1 MPHRT
6 NNGWIFV
13 GRASPEPRRP
23 NCSLGLGAGPACH
36 LGSSGQARSQAGGG
50 AQRIFADLANEIKG
64 GKRSEKEEKQA
75 RIGGARRE
83 PGREGRRVAPDGNG
97 ALESGKLLSKNCL

>member
-6 NNGWIFV
+6 NNGWIPLPV

-36 LGSSGQARSQAGGG
+36 LGSSGQAQAGGG

-64 GKRSEKEEKQA
+64 EKRSEKEEKQA